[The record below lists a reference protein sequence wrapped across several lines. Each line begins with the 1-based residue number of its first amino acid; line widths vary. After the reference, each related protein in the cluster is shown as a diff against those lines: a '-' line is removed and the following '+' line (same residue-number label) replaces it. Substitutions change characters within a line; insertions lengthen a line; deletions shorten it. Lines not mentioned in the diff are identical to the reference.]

1 MIHLS
6 HTIDIFTGGTYT
18 GNSTWN
24 KKHSD
29 IDNCFKIYQIT
40 DGTLFLFDENEEYL
54 LESGNLYF
62 INGSKL
68 AAQECKHSFST
79 HWLHFIPKD
88 LVIHHSLLSM
98 PLVINFKDTMDLVA
112 NSLANIEILI
122 SGKPASYKEY
132 YLESLRMQA
141 GIQSM
146 IVSLLEKYPW
156 TSSQEIYSIQ
166 TIEPAILYIKDH
178 FTEPIR
184 LKQLAD
190 CCNIS
195 PNYFHK
201 IFTNALKTTP
211 ANYISLLRMNA
222 ALPLLLNNE
231 HNIKEIAYKLGF
243 YDDAYF
249 SRVFKNHYG
258 ITPGE
263 YRKKRKELLF

>member
-6 HTIDIFTGGTYT
+6 HTIDILTGGTYT

-68 AAQECKHSFST
+68 TAQECKHSFST

-122 SGKPASYKEY
+122 SGEPASYKEY

-156 TSSQEIYSIQ
+156 TSPQEIYSIQ
-166 TIEPAILYIKDH
+166 TIEPAILYIKDL

-201 IFTNALKTTP
+201 IFTTALKTTP

-249 SRVFKNHYG
+249 SRVFKKHYG

-263 YRKKRKELLF
+263 YRKNRKELLF

>member
-1 MIHLS
+1 MIHLN
-6 HTIDIFTGGTYT
+6 HTIDVLTGGTYS
-18 GNSTWN
+18 GNSSWN

-29 IDNCFKIYQIT
+29 IDNCFKLYQIT
-40 DGTLFLFDENEEYL
+40 DGELFLTDENGEFL

-68 AAQECKHSFST
+68 VSQQCRKSFST

-88 LVIHHSLLSM
+88 IILHHSLLAM
-98 PLVINFKDTMDLVA
+98 PLVVNFADTLEMVA
-112 NSLANIEILI
+112 GSLPHIEILI
-122 SGKPASYKEY
+122 SSAHTSGREY
-132 YLESLRMQA
+132 LLESLRMQT
-141 GIQSM
+141 GIQAM
-146 IVSLLEKYPW
+146 IVSLLEQHSW
-156 TSSQEIYSIQ
+156 TSPREIYSIH
-166 TIEPAILYIKDH
+166 TIEPAISYIKEH

-201 IFTNALKTTP
+201 IFSKALQTTP

-231 HNIKEIAYKLGF
+231 YNIKEIAYRLGF

-263 YRKKRKELLF
+263 YRKRRKELLF

>member
-6 HTIDIFTGGTYT
+6 HTIDILTGGTYT

-29 IDNCFKIYQIT
+29 IDNCFKIYRIT
-40 DGTLFLFDENEEYL
+40 DGTLFLSDKNEEYM

-68 AAQECKHSFST
+68 ATQECKHSFST

-98 PLVINFKDTMDLVA
+98 PLVVNFKDMMDLIA
-112 NSLANIEILI
+112 NSLAHIEILI
-122 SGKPASYKEY
+122 SGEPASYKEY

-156 TSSQEIYSIQ
+156 TSPQEIYSIQ

-201 IFTNALKTTP
+201 IFTTALKTTP
-211 ANYISLLRMNA
+211 AHYISLLRMNA

-249 SRVFKNHYG
+249 SRVFKSHYG

>member
-1 MIHLS
+1 MIYLN
-6 HTIDIFTGGTYT
+6 HTIDVLTGGTYT
-18 GNSTWN
+18 GNSSWN

-40 DGTLFLFDENEEYL
+40 DGELFLFSENEEFL
-54 LESGNLYF
+54 LESGHLYF
-62 INGSKL
+62 INGRKL
-68 AAQECKHSFST
+68 LFQQCNKSFST

-88 LVIHHSLLSM
+88 IILHHGLLSM
-98 PLVINFKDTMDLVA
+98 PLVVNFTDTLEIITDYLP
-112 NSLANIEILI
+112 NIEILI
-122 SGKPASYKEY
+122 SSTHTSDKEY
-132 YLESLRMQA
+132 LMESLRLQT
-141 GIQSM
+141 GIQAM
-146 IVSLLEKYPW
+146 IVSLLEQHPW
-156 TSSQEIYSIQ
+156 TSSQEIYSIH
-166 TIEPAILYIKDH
+166 TIEPAISYIKEH

-201 IFTNALKTTP
+201 IFSKALQTTP
-211 ANYISLLRMNA
+211 ANYIFLLRMNA

-231 HNIKEIAYKLGF
+231 HNIKEISYQLGF
-243 YDDAYF
+243 CDDAYF